1 MPLRKKS
8 APRRRP
14 LRRRPLR
21 RRGLMAKRKGN
32 VGEFASL
39 SCSRTLTIVPPNPNA
54 TLVNT
59 MYNYNNFALA
69 DFPRAAVVAQ
79 GYQHYRIT
87 GVKLTFKPVIDT
99 FAGGGPGAFQK
110 MNFYY
115 MIDKSDGIPTNVTLE
130 GLKQM
135 GARPRSYDER
145 PVSISWRP
153 SVLNDAEVGLAG
165 QPAQYKVSPW
175 LTTNA
180 APGGPAW
187 NPSTVAHKGVKW
199 YVEAPGVAP
208 NAQTVYVEV
217 ELQFQFKKPL
227 VVSVPGAP
235 QAKTMEYPAIDA
247 SPDGV
252 EGGTDGITLPIVN

>member
-1 MPLRKKS
+1 MPRTKKPRVYKKRVYRK
-8 APRRRP
+8 
-14 LRRRPLR
+14 
-21 RRGLMAKRKGN
+21 RRGIMAKRRNN

-39 SCSRTLTIVPPNPNA
+39 SCARTLTLTPPDPNA
-54 TLVNT
+54 TVVNT
-59 MYNYNNFALA
+59 MYNFNNFALA
-69 DFPRAAVVAQ
+69 DFPRAARVAQ

-87 GVKLTFKPVIDT
+87 GVKLTFKPVVDT
-99 FAGGGPGAFQK
+99 FPAGGAGAFQK

-115 MIDKSDGIPTNVTLE
+115 MIDKADAIPTNVTLE

-135 GARPRSYDER
+135 GARPRSYDEH
-145 PVSISWRP
+145 PISITWRP
-153 SVLNDAEVGLAG
+153 SVLNDAESGVAG

-180 APGGPAW
+180 NPGAPAW
-187 NPSTVAHKGVKW
+187 NASTVSHKGVKW

-208 NAQTVYVEV
+208 GAQTVYVEV

-227 VVSVPGAP
+227 VLSVPGAP
-235 QAKTMEYPAIDA
+235 EAKPMTYAKIDA

-252 EGGTDGITLPIVN
+252 EGGSDGITVPLLQ